1 MSNIGKHSGN
11 MEETLKTRTPK
22 LICRVGYLFNQ
33 AEIIGGGE
41 ISFIDLVDVIRE
53 FGIEPVAFV
62 PGPGEVRNKLS
73 EKGIAVVET
82 PWPSIRLS
90 TVVGL
95 HRRQAQLAQR
105 FKDLNLDLVHVN
117 GARSMLYAGPAARQ
131 AGIPCVWHVRVL
143 ESDRILDRIR
153 AHYATAIVAN
163 SHAVAERI
171 THCTRREAE
180 VVYNGFRLNAIESAR
195 PVDLAREFGIAGGP
209 VILAAG
215 RFSRLKR
222 FDDLMRAFAMA
233 QAKVPEAC
241 LVLVGKAS
249 PDEVAYEDQLK
260 ALGRELDLRNLVFPG
275 WREDVCSLMKASKM
289 LVVPSSQAEAFGRVI
304 VEAWAAG
311 LPVIAAN
318 AGGPA
323 ELVRHAIDGLLV
335 KPGDIE
341 ALAAA
346 IVMIL
351 RDHALAIR
359 LVEEGRKRAL
369 EFGLDRHGRHIIE
382 LYRRIAL

>member
-1 MSNIGKHSGN
+1 M
-11 MEETLKTRTPK
+11 
-22 LICRVGYLFNQ
+22 ICRVGYLFNH

-41 ISFIDLVDVIRE
+41 ISFIDLIDVIRA
-53 FGIEPVAFV
+53 FGVEPVAFV
-62 PGPGEVRNKLS
+62 PGPGEVRKKLD
-73 EKGIAVVET
+73 EKGIAVVAT
-82 PWPSIRLS
+82 PWPPIRLS
-90 TVVGL
+90 TIVGL
-95 HRRQAQLAQR
+95 RRRQAQLAQR

-143 ESDRILDRIR
+143 ERDRILDRIR

-163 SHAVAERI
+163 SQVVADRI
-171 THCTRREAE
+171 AHCTRREAE
-180 VVYNGFRLNAIESAR
+180 VVYNGFRLDAIELAR

-209 VILAAG
+209 AILAVG

-222 FDDLMRAFAMA
+222 FDDLIRAFAIA
-233 QAKVPEAC
+233 QAKVPEAF
-241 LVLVGKAS
+241 LVLVGKAL
-249 PDEVAYEDQLK
+249 PDEVEYEEQLK

-289 LVVPSSQAEAFGRVI
+289 LVVPSSQNEAFGRVV

-311 LPVIAAN
+311 LPVIAVN

-323 ELVRHAIDGLLV
+323 ELVRHAVDGLLV

-346 IVMIL
+346 IVMLL
-351 RDHALAIR
+351 RDHALAAR

-369 EFGLDRHGRHIIE
+369 EFGLNQHGRRIME
-382 LYRRIAL
+382 LYRKIAL

>member
-1 MSNIGKHSGN
+1 
-11 MEETLKTRTPK
+11 MEATLRTQEPK
-22 LICRVGYLFNQ
+22 SICRVGYLFNQ

-53 FGIEPVAFV
+53 FGVDPVVFV
-62 PGPGEVRNKLS
+62 PGPGEVRKKLS

-82 PWPSIRLS
+82 PWPPIRLS

-95 HRRQAQLAQR
+95 RRRQAQLAQR
-105 FKDLNLDLVHVN
+105 FKDLHLDLVHVN

-143 ESDRILDRIR
+143 ERDRILDRIR

-163 SHAVAERI
+163 SRVVADCI
-171 THCTRREAE
+171 AHGTGREAE
-180 VVYNGFRLNAIESAR
+180 VVYNGFRLDAIESAR

-215 RFSRLKR
+215 RFSRGKR
-222 FDDLMRAFAMA
+222 FDDLMRAFAIA
-233 QAKVPEAC
+233 QAKVPEAF

-249 PDEVAYEDQLK
+249 PDEADHEEQLK
-260 ALGRELDLRNLVFPG
+260 ALGRELNLKNLVFPG

-311 LPVIAAN
+311 LPVIAVN

-323 ELVRHAIDGLLV
+323 ELIRHAVDGLLV
-335 KPGDIE
+335 KPGDIK

-346 IVMIL
+346 IVMLL
-351 RDHALAIR
+351 RDHALAAR

-369 EFGLDRHGRHIIE
+369 EFGLNQHGRRIME